1 MLSIPSLIFVLLGA
15 ALLVSSI
22 GFYRTV
28 LFISVGYAF
37 SITAMTVI
45 TVIAYNSSLTLVSI
59 LQNLLLFLWSV
70 RLGVYLIR
78 REVLPSFSG
87 QKQRNAEQS
96 ARATRKVQFAIW
108 ISVSL
113 LYVAMFSPSL
123 FLLASPVDA
132 TPIAK
137 IVQLVGLVIMAGGLI
152 LEAAADQQKS
162 NFKAKFP
169 KSFCNV
175 GFYRWMRCPNY
186 LGEILFWVGN
196 WVITVPFYTSAL
208 QWVLSFIG
216 LVCIVLIMLGSTK
229 RLESSQQERYGT
241 LPEFQ
246 TYISTVPVLL
256 PFVPVYTLK
265 NIRVYLE

>member
-1 MLSIPSLIFVLLGA
+1 MFSVPPLIFVLLAA
-15 ALLVSSI
+15 ALIVSAI

-45 TVIAYNSSLTLVSI
+45 TVIAYNTSLNWVSL
-59 LQNLLLFLWSV
+59 LQNILLFLWSV

-87 QKQRNAEQS
+87 QRQRNAEQS
-96 ARATRKVQFAIW
+96 AQATRKDQFLIW
-108 ISVSL
+108 ISVSM

-123 FLLASPVDA
+123 FRLASPIEPMPMA
-132 TPIAK
+132 TIA
-137 IVQLVGLVIMAGGLI
+137 QLLGLVIMAGGLI
-152 LEAAADQQKS
+152 LEAVADQQKS

-175 GFYRWMRCPNY
+175 GLYRWMRCPNY
-186 LGEILFWVGN
+186 LGEILFWLGN
-196 WVITVPFYTSAL
+196 WVITVPFYASAL
-208 QWVLSFIG
+208 QWVLSFVG

-229 RLESSQQERYGT
+229 RLERSQGERYGS
-241 LPEFQ
+241 LPEYQ
-246 TYISTVPVLL
+246 DYISTVPVLL
-256 PFVPVYTLK
+256 PFIPIYTLK

>member
-1 MLSIPSLIFVLLGA
+1 MLSLPSIIFVLLGA
-15 ALLVSSI
+15 ALIVSSI

-45 TVIAYNSSLTLVSI
+45 TMVAFRESLTWVSI
-59 LQNLLLFLWSV
+59 LQNVLLFLWSV

-87 QKQRNAEQS
+87 QRQRNAEQS
-96 ARATRKVQFAIW
+96 ARATRKAQFFIW

-123 FLLASPVDA
+123 FLLAAPVET
-132 TPIAK
+132 TPLASITQ
-137 IVQLVGLVIMAGGLI
+137 IVGLLIMAGGLI
-152 LEAAADQQKS
+152 LEAGADKQKS
-162 NFKAKFP
+162 DFKAQFP
-169 KSFCNV
+169 KNFCNV
-175 GFYRWMRCPNY
+175 GFYRWVRCPNY
-186 LGEILFWVGN
+186 LGEILFWAGN
-196 WVITVPFYTSAL
+196 WIVAVAFYASVL
-208 QWVLSFIG
+208 QWVLSLIG

-229 RLESSQQERYGT
+229 RLESSQQERYGS

-246 TYISTVPVLL
+246 TYSNTVPVLF
-256 PFVPVYTLK
+256 PFIPVYTLK
-265 NIRVYLE
+265 HIRVFLE